1 MHVAWCNFFCAVV
14 PAGRES
20 TREKSCMKY
29 QGITRGMGGV
39 VVACA
44 VVALAMAPTAQA
56 REWKTYESK
65 KYGFSLKVP
74 AEFELQSEE
83 KGASWMFQPGSA
95 ATGDTTKKKKKGFSI
110 NTRIKGINIGTSQ
123 SEETT
128 TSGSGGGG
136 LESAVSIH
144 VNWVWMPD
152 VAPETLFKANMDQV
166 KKDISSPDPN
176 YKDPIVFSKKEGY
189 DYEGNTF
196 WYKEVDKS
204 KGDEIH
210 RWLIHSSGNK
220 SDYGVILGGTYEQ
233 FEEWGPV
240 FEEVVKS
247 FKLIPIE
254 K

>member
-1 MHVAWCNFFCAVV
+1 MKQFKLGLTIAPLLVAFATSMLLVQG
-14 PAGRES
+14 AG
-20 TREKSCMKY
+20 
-29 QGITRGMGGV
+29 
-39 VVACA
+39 
-44 VVALAMAPTAQA
+44 A
-56 REWKTYESK
+56 REWKTYENK
-65 KYGFSLKVP
+65 QYGFALKVP

-83 KGASWMFQPGSA
+83 KGASWIYQPGSA
-95 ATGDTTKKKKKGFSI
+95 ATGDKATKKKRGFKI
-110 NTRIKGINIGTSQ
+110 GARIKGINIGTSQ

-128 TSGSGGGG
+128 SSGDGGGG

-152 VAPETLFKANMDQV
+152 VAPGTLYNANMDSV
-166 KKDISSPDPN
+166 KKDMSSPDPN
-176 YKDPIVFSKKEGY
+176 YTDPIVFSKKDGY
-189 DYEGNTF
+189 AHEGNTF
-196 WYKEVDKS
+196 WYKEVDKD

-210 RWLIHSSGNK
+210 RWHIHSSGNK